1 MNQLISTH
9 DTFHPFPRFPLEI
22 RRLIWEQARS
32 ESYMFCAFD
41 TAASSNHNMQQ
52 QAGKIVSWRQT
63 NTILSCREARQA
75 MLVSP
80 SHVGLIHFA
89 KFVRHVFNHHNH
101 PRAQYS
107 SEGHLFVT
115 LDSAMIHSR
124 SASEIY
130 DDVLQQHPECP
141 GGCVHLKNLV
151 TIGSSRPIAETKN
164 LAALKDEP
172 IMSLDSWADVLPKNQ
187 AFLDWCFYRS
197 HSLVTHLERGH
208 RIKEARRIEL
218 EKASRARAHLSA
230 CFEVRWSVPEV
241 GELYHAMEYVV
252 KESSECVPVMY
263 LAALAG

>member
-1 MNQLISTH
+1 MGSVVRTRCVFWVARFQSDREQAVMYLRLEQPICIDNSQGSELISTH

-52 QAGKIVSWRQT
+52 QAGKI
-63 NTILSCREARQA
+63 
-75 MLVSP
+75 
-80 SHVGLIHFA
+80 
-89 KFVRHVFNHHNH
+89 FVRHVFNHHNH

-141 GGCVHLKNLV
+141 GGRDDEF
-151 TIGSSRPIAETKN
+151 GSP
-164 LAALKDEP
+164 
-172 IMSLDSWADVLPKNQ
+172 Q
-187 AFLDWCFYRS
+187 
-197 HSLVTHLERGH
+197 G
-208 RIKEARRIEL
+208 
-218 EKASRARAHLSA
+218 
-230 CFEVRWSVPEV
+230 
-241 GELYHAMEYVV
+241 
-252 KESSECVPVMY
+252 
-263 LAALAG
+263 